1 MSTDV
6 RYCANDD
13 CAEEVEA
20 NCKWCK
26 ECAPVPEK
34 LKVVIVPGN
43 GCVPVEASNWYLWA
57 QQELTKTGLFP
68 GGVLLPTMP
77 DAHKARR
84 NIWIPFLLEHCK
96 VDKNTVLIGHSSGA
110 ECGMRLL
117 EKQRLAGVVLVA
129 ACHTDLGHKSEAISH
144 YYPRSAISERFGTGD
159 GGEWNWTAIKRHAG
173 FIMQF
178 HSQDDRFIEIKEAR
192 FVAAQLGSKFF
203 EFTDRDHFFSPFPE
217 LISTLTTQLCHDK
230 ATPKKEEKTS

>member
-26 ECAPVPEK
+26 ECSPVPEK
-34 LKVVIVPGN
+34 LKAVIVPGN

-129 ACHTDLGHKSEAISH
+129 ACHTDLEEISRATRVRQYH
-144 YYPRSAISERFGTGD
+144 IIIRALRPVNDLARGTEESGTGQQLSATR
-159 GGEWNWTAIKRHAG
+159 GSSCNFIAKTTALSRLRRRASWPLNWARSFLSLQIGIIFSRH
-173 FIMQF
+173 FR
-178 HSQDDRFIEIKEAR
+178 S
-192 FVAAQLGSKFF
+192 
-203 EFTDRDHFFSPFPE
+203 
-217 LISTLTTQLCHDK
+217 
-230 ATPKKEEKTS
+230 